1 MPFFFPKGNFRRQK
15 TAKTRKTKTTKKTT
29 VPSRILPRQNDAE
42 RQESLRPARCSVVS
56 PPFGF
61 SLFPIIIFV
70 FLCAVWRFS
79 SCVFIFVRVSSP
91 RVCLCVCVCS
101 NGNHYRRQQE
111 RKKKQQL
118 SSRLSNDSPRALAPV
133 LGLLRP
139 GSEKQRQQPAQCIG
153 LIVYIYDYYNL
164 ILNTRSTT
172 CLMFQF
178 NKKPNKEPATCDE
191 ITNAQKKHA

>member
-1 MPFFFPKGNFRRQK
+1 MRRDK
-15 TAKTRKTKTTKKTT
+15 NRY
-29 VPSRILPRQNDAE
+29 V
-42 RQESLRPARCSVVS
+42 RPGVLWYRLYS
-56 PPFGF
+56 
-61 SLFPIIIFV
+61 V
-70 FLCAVWRFS
+70 FLYSLLLFLSFS
-79 SCVFIFVRVSSP
+79 VLCGGFLLVFSFSYVCHHPECV
-91 RVCLCVCVCS
+91 CVCVCS

-191 ITNAQKKHA
+191 ITSAQKNTLNILEDVCCISFRSS

>member
-1 MPFFFPKGNFRRQK
+1 MSRCTEEIWTIAFLFSKGEFSEAEDRRDK
-15 TAKTRKTKTTKKTT
+15 KNKNNKKKTT

-56 PPFGF
+56 PLFGF

-91 RVCLCVCVCS
+91 RVCLCVCVFKWKS
-101 NGNHYRRQQE
+101 LPTAARA
-111 RKKKQQL
+111 KKKQQL

-133 LGLLRP
+133 LVSCAQEAKSRGSSRP
-139 GSEKQRQQPAQCIG
+139 SA
-153 LIVYIYDYYNL
+153 LAWLYIY
-164 ILNTRSTT
+164 TT
-172 CLMFQF
+172 I
-178 NKKPNKEPATCDE
+178 
-191 ITNAQKKHA
+191 ITLS